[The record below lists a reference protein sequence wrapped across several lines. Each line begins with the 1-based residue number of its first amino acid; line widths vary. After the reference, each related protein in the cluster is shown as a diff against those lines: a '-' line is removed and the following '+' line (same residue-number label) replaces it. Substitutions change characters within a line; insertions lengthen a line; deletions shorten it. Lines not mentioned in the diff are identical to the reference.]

1 MFVWTSE
8 ILPVGRTV
16 DKPDTLQKPLFREE
30 KLAAITAVR
39 TAKPTQ
45 NGTSNCYITTLIAT
59 SQHIK
64 LLKDSIHMQ
73 ANPENL
79 CCKKMCE

>member
-1 MFVWTSE
+1 M
-8 ILPVGRTV
+8 TV
-16 DKPDTLQKPLFREE
+16 DKLDTLQEVQKLLFREE
-30 KLAAITAVR
+30 KLAAITAAR
-39 TAKPTQ
+39 MAKPTQ

-59 SQHIK
+59 SQDIK

-79 CCKKMCE
+79 CCKKM